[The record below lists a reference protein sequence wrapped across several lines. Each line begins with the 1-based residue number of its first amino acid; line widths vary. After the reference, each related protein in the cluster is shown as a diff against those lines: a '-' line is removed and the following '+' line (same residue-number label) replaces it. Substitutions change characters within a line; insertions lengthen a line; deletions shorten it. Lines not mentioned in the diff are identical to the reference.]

1 MWAPNLSSFT
11 RPHWYFGVHIFN
23 ELLKAVT
30 KKKLFTWYPL
40 NKFQHFLYARDL
52 VDPMKS
58 LTLDN
63 VLSVAN
69 SENKSES

>member
-11 RPHWYFGVHIFN
+11 RLHWYFGVHIFN
-23 ELLKAVT
+23 ELLKKSYLHCIPWINLNIIFMRA
-30 KKKLFTWYPL
+30 TWYE
-40 NKFQHFLYARDL
+40 

>member
-1 MWAPNLSSFT
+1 MRATS
-11 RPHWYFGVHIFN
+11 Y
-23 ELLKAVT
+23 E
-30 KKKLFTWYPL
+30 
-40 NKFQHFLYARDL
+40 